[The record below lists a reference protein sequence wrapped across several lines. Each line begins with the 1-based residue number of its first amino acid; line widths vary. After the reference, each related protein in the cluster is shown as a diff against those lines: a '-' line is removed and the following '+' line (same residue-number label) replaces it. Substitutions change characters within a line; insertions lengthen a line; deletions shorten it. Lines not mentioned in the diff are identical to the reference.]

1 MTKLDALNE
10 ILTNKLDSE
19 KGASVL
25 DAINNASKSYNGA
38 DNATSIAEALKN
50 LSDVFEKGG
59 GGGDTPFINF
69 DFSHTPARKDILQT
83 STILS
88 YATGTI
94 SYKDVDVSGFDVFP
108 SPFGAF
114 NCSVDYKGIKGTS
127 TIKAFV
133 YLYFGVLNETADL
146 SDFDF
151 SSAEHFVYCFYGMP
165 NLKTLDIS
173 KIAGKFFQQRGAGSK
188 PTNYIDISFPQN
200 CPELT
205 YLDLSGIDFCY
216 SVPYRPFE
224 GCVKLTTIKWA
235 NTENWFPTD
244 YLINNDNLD
253 LSSCPLDHAT
263 IVALINK
270 FAVNTKEEIYAPTLI
285 LHETTKATLTD
296 EDKALLTSK
305 NWKLQE

>member
-1 MTKLDALNE
+1 M
-10 ILTNKLDSE
+10 
-19 KGASVL
+19 
-25 DAINNASKSYNGA
+25 
-38 DNATSIAEALKN
+38 
-50 LSDVFEKGG
+50 
-59 GGGDTPFINF
+59 
-69 DFSHTPARKDILQT
+69 
-83 STILS
+83 
-88 YATGTI
+88 
-94 SYKDVDVSGFDVFP
+94 
-108 SPFGAF
+108 
-114 NCSVDYKGIKGTS
+114 
-127 TIKAFV
+127 
-133 YLYFGVLNETADL
+133 
-146 SDFDF
+146 
-151 SSAEHFVYCFYGMP
+151 
-165 NLKTLDIS
+165 
-173 KIAGKFFQQRGAGSK
+173 
-188 PTNYIDISFPQN
+188 
-200 CPELT
+200 T